1 MPMQHVE
8 KDEGETVPSIRWN
21 GERSIWERWQKNLKT
36 KVSVAKAKGKGKKKG
51 KGGAAEE
58 EEPAASDAP
67 APGGRTAANWIKIK
81 IGDGWASAPTRLGA
95 DDDDIQDRQV
105 TLFFMLGEHRPIA
118 SVATPFPPRSRHHTD
133 RPHHMPPSLF

>member
-51 KGGAAEE
+51 KGGGGAVEEE

-67 APGGRTAANWIKIK
+67 APGGRTAGNWIKIK
-81 IGDGWASAPTRLGA
+81 IGDGWASAPSRLGA
-95 DDDDIQDRQV
+95 EDDDIQDRQV
-105 TLFFMLGEHRPIA
+105 SPSFVLGA
-118 SVATPFPPRSRHHTD
+118 SPDFSRTTVSSCRRYHTD
-133 RPHHMPPSLF
+133 HPPTT